1 MREGEF
7 EILIHRRLLVDDDRG
22 VEEPLN
28 ETDADKQGLRQT
40 FRHQIVFGNNY
51 RNVQKRNDQRI
62 LPTIGVVSSN
72 KFSKVNNKN
81 APISVPPSVKLYLRP
96 FEDGSY
102 LIRLHNTN
110 PS

>member
-62 LPTIGVVSSN
+62 LPTIDSTRIYGIITLI
-72 KFSKVNNKN
+72 KQIFKGQQQKYPYFST
-81 APISVPPSVKLYLRP
+81 SFSQTLSETLR
-96 FEDGSY
+96 GW
-102 LIRLHNTN
+102 
-110 PS
+110 